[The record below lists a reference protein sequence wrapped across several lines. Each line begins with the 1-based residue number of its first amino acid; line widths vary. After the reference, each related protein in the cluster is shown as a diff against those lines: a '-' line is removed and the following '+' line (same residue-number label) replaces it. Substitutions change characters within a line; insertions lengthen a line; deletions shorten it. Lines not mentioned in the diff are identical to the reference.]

1 MALALAWASPAWAQ
15 GTEDQ
20 ATYDLVTQALTDVGG
35 SIGLN
40 TAVMFAARH
49 YNMTEFQDLSVIAKS
64 SGPVMDIDIDMVF
77 RAGGPLV
84 SMAEQ
89 KGTTSAV

>member
-49 YNMTEFQDLSVIAKS
+49 YNMTEF
-64 SGPVMDIDIDMVF
+64 
-77 RAGGPLV
+77 
-84 SMAEQ
+84 
-89 KGTTSAV
+89 

>member
-64 SGPVMDIDIDMVF
+64 SGPVMDIDMVL